1 MLRKF
6 SGEEWFNVVSEGMTE
21 EQEILKNLFIRR
33 ALAHIDDSD
42 RGTLQDVRAA
52 YADYMGAG
60 GSSHDLDSHIL
71 DFVNRGMLSNE
82 ESDFIRTGKRTED
95 TGGPEIG

>member
-6 SGEEWFNVVSEGMTE
+6 SGEEWFNVVNEGMTE

-42 RGTLQDVRAA
+42 RGTFQTDR
-52 YADYMGAG
+52 DWET
-60 GSSHDLDSHIL
+60 
-71 DFVNRGMLSNE
+71 F
-82 ESDFIRTGKRTED
+82 
-95 TGGPEIG
+95 

>member
-6 SGEEWFNVVSEGMTE
+6 SGEEWFNVVNEGMTE
-21 EQEILKNLFIRR
+21 EQMEKYDLFIRR

-42 RGTLQDVRAA
+42 RGTLQDARAA
-52 YADYMGAG
+52 YAAYMGAG
-60 GSSHDLDSHIL
+60 GSSHDLDRHIL
-71 DFVNRGMLSNE
+71 DFVNRGLLSND

>member
-6 SGEEWFNVVSEGMTE
+6 SGEEWFNVVNEGMTE

-71 DFVNRGMLSNE
+71 DFVNRDMLSSE
-82 ESDFIRTGKRTED
+82 ESDFIRTGKRTDD

>member
-6 SGEEWFNVVSEGMTE
+6 SGEEWFGIMKEGMTE

-42 RGTLQDVRAA
+42 RGTLQDVRVA
-52 YADYMGAG
+52 YADYMEAG

-71 DFVNRGMLSNE
+71 DFVNRGMLSPKE
-82 ESDFIRTGKRTED
+82 AKFIRTGARTED